1 MPVFHTTM
9 FEEFFSCD
17 CGSTSSSDPTGLGRE
32 AGLSFVPNL
41 TKLAMGVKKEQTVAP
56 LQTGS
61 NCIVLAETHALRFYQ
76 SIIAKV
82 NRFYNHN

>member
-1 MPVFHTTM
+1 M
-9 FEEFFSCD
+9 FEEF
-17 CGSTSSSDPTGLGRE
+17 SSLVIVAHQAVQSPTGLGME

-56 LQTGS
+56 LQTCS
-61 NCIVLAETHALRFYQ
+61 NCIVPAETHALRFYQ
-76 SIIAKV
+76 SIISKV